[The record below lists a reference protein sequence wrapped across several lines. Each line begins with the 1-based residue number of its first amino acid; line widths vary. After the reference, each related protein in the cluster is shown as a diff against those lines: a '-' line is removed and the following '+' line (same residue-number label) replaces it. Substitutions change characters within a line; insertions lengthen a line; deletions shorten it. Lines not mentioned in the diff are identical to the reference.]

1 MPVESA
7 PKSSPAKATRMSA
20 GVVVVRSVDRKLR
33 FLLLRSYRNWDFP
46 KGMVEPGEEPI
57 DAALREV
64 REETTLDDI
73 SFDWGVDFMETG
85 PYGKGKI
92 ARYYI
97 ARSKA
102 DHIMLPINPE
112 IGMPEHHEARWFD
125 VRSALNIVS
134 PRLKPVVQWAYQTI
148 TGTLLPE
155 PESEPGKS

>member
-1 MPVESA
+1 MPVESVL
-7 PKSSPAKATRMSA
+7 KSSPAKPTRMSA

-64 REETTLDDI
+64 QEETTLDDI

-125 VRSALNIVS
+125 ARSALNIVS

-155 PESEPGKS
+155 PEPGKS